1 MSTTPSKDQVQGEG
15 DYEAGRR
22 YDKASREFA
31 ESGRVEPAAH
41 DAAPESEQEAEQLE
55 RAEQEGKSHSK
66 GEGPLTSRAA
76 QGLRFRERWR
86 AGGVSASRQTRRSR
100 PWPRTPRSPAQSTA
114 SASTSAPGPGAE
126 SRRWC
131 ERGWRTRRRSGWRP
145 ASSLDR

>member
-66 GEGPLTSRAA
+66 GEGPLVSRKRKA
-76 QGLRFRERWR
+76 
-86 AGGVSASRQTRRSR
+86 
-100 PWPRTPRSPAQSTA
+100 
-114 SASTSAPGPGAE
+114 
-126 SRRWC
+126 
-131 ERGWRTRRRSGWRP
+131 
-145 ASSLDR
+145 